1 MRNEGTVYANLRPRS
16 LVEVSQRIREGEPS
30 GTAIREFLDDYY
42 AASPADRLGFV
53 KKQPKSVDLM
63 DARKTLVTDAY
74 LSAVAE
80 ALCYYDGNDAPR
92 WIFEDR
98 FFLDDPWFAS
108 SIEGMK
114 PLLLMESP
122 VFFRRRNLFVSRNAL
137 TRA

>member
-1 MRNEGTVYANLRPRS
+1 MSNEEIALANRRPRS
-16 LVEVSQRIREGEPS
+16 LVEVSQRVRMGESS
-30 GTAIREFLDDYY
+30 GVAIKEFLDEYY

-53 KKQPKSVDLM
+53 EKEPGSVDLP

-80 ALCYYDGNDAPR
+80 ALSYYDGNDAPN
-92 WIFEDR
+92 WVFQDR

-108 SIEGMK
+108 PIDGLR

-122 VFFRRRNLFVSRNAL
+122 VFFRRRNLYVSRNAL
-137 TRA
+137 SRA